1 MSIKFNFNSFET
13 VGKKEST
20 RKGNGSV
27 KRVCAFCGKEFITYP
42 WRGAGK
48 YCSHKCAT
56 DATKVEHIPNV
67 KCCICNKPIYIKP
80 SRLERSKTKM
90 FTCSK
95 ECMGKMRSKVFVGE
109 LNPNYNNTKDR
120 VLYTNNGK
128 QYYHCIRHNH
138 LYKGYL
144 DYVPEHRLIVEE
156 HYNLFDKK
164 YFNIIDGKYYLK
176 PEIDVHHIDKNGL
189 NNDIN
194 NLIPLTRSEHTSIHN
209 NEKTIIRDVDGRI
222 KTVVFKQG
230 ELLETHNDNDN
241 QQPSISSNAFKGS
254 TTNSRVQTDN
264 AEDSNADTS
273 ALPSINTSDDIV

>member
-1 MSIKFNFNSFET
+1 MSIKFNFNSFKT
-13 VGKKEST
+13 VSKKEST

-80 SRLERSKTKM
+80 SRLKRSKTKM

-95 ECMGKMRSKVFVGE
+95 ECMGKMRSRIFVGE

-120 VLYTNNGK
+120 VLYT
-128 QYYHCIRHNH
+128 
-138 LYKGYL
+138 
-144 DYVPEHRLIVEE
+144 
-156 HYNLFDKK
+156 
-164 YFNIIDGKYYLK
+164 
-176 PEIDVHHIDKNGL
+176 

>member
-1 MSIKFNFNSFET
+1 MSIKFNFNSFKT
-13 VGKKEST
+13 VDKKEST

-95 ECMGKMRSKVFVGE
+95 ECMGKMRSRIFVGE

-128 QYYHCIRHNH
+128 QYY
-138 LYKGYL
+138 
-144 DYVPEHRLIVEE
+144 
-156 HYNLFDKK
+156 
-164 YFNIIDGKYYLK
+164 LK
-176 PEIDVHHIDKNGL
+176 PEIDV
-189 NNDIN
+189 
-194 NLIPLTRSEHTSIHN
+194 HN

>member
-1 MSIKFNFNSFET
+1 MNIKFNFNSFKT
-13 VGKKEST
+13 VSKKEST

-27 KRVCAFCGKEFITYP
+27 KRICAFCGKEFITYP
-42 WRGAGK
+42 WRGVGK

-80 SRLERSKTKM
+80 SRLKRSKTKM

-95 ECMGKMRSKVFVGE
+95 ECMGKMRSRVFVGE

-120 VLYTNNGK
+120 VLYT
-128 QYYHCIRHNH
+128 
-138 LYKGYL
+138 
-144 DYVPEHRLIVEE
+144 
-156 HYNLFDKK
+156 
-164 YFNIIDGKYYLK
+164 
-176 PEIDVHHIDKNGL
+176 

>member
-1 MSIKFNFNSFET
+1 MYFNSFKT
-13 VGKKEST
+13 VDKKEST

-95 ECMGKMRSKVFVGE
+95 ECMGKMRSRVFVGE

-128 QYYHCIRHNH
+128 QY
-138 LYKGYL
+138 
-144 DYVPEHRLIVEE
+144 
-156 HYNLFDKK
+156 
-164 YFNIIDGKYYLK
+164 
-176 PEIDVHHIDKNGL
+176 
-189 NNDIN
+189 
-194 NLIPLTRSEHTSIHN
+194 TRSEHTSIHN

>member
-1 MSIKFNFNSFET
+1 MSIKFNFNSFKT
-13 VGKKEST
+13 VDKKEST

-95 ECMGKMRSKVFVGE
+95 ECMGKMRSRVFVGE

-120 VLYTNNGK
+120 VLYT
-128 QYYHCIRHNH
+128 
-138 LYKGYL
+138 
-144 DYVPEHRLIVEE
+144 
-156 HYNLFDKK
+156 
-164 YFNIIDGKYYLK
+164 
-176 PEIDVHHIDKNGL
+176 
-189 NNDIN
+189 
-194 NLIPLTRSEHTSIHN
+194 N

>member
-1 MSIKFNFNSFET
+1 MSIKFNFNSFKT
-13 VGKKEST
+13 VDKKEST

-56 DATKVEHIPNV
+56 DATK
-67 KCCICNKPIYIKP
+67 
-80 SRLERSKTKM
+80 
-90 FTCSK
+90 
-95 ECMGKMRSKVFVGE
+95 
-109 LNPNYNNTKDR
+109 DR
-120 VLYTNNGK
+120 VLYTNN
-128 QYYHCIRHNH
+128 
-138 LYKGYL
+138 
-144 DYVPEHRLIVEE
+144 
-156 HYNLFDKK
+156 
-164 YFNIIDGKYYLK
+164 
-176 PEIDVHHIDKNGL
+176 
-189 NNDIN
+189 
-194 NLIPLTRSEHTSIHN
+194 
-209 NEKTIIRDVDGRI
+209 EKTIIHDVDGKI

>member
-1 MSIKFNFNSFET
+1 MSIKFNFNSFKT
-13 VGKKEST
+13 VDKKEST

-95 ECMGKMRSKVFVGE
+95 ECMGKMRSKIFVGE

-128 QYYHCIRHNH
+128 
-138 LYKGYL
+138 
-144 DYVPEHRLIVEE
+144 P
-156 HYNLFDKK
+156 
-164 YFNIIDGKYYLK
+164 
-176 PEIDVHHIDKNGL
+176 
-189 NNDIN
+189 
-194 NLIPLTRSEHTSIHN
+194 RSEHTSIHN
-209 NEKTIIRDVDGRI
+209 NEKTIIHDVDGKI

-254 TTNSRVQTDN
+254 TTNSRIQTDN

>member
-1 MSIKFNFNSFET
+1 MNIKFNFNSFKT
-13 VGKKEST
+13 VSKKEST

-42 WRGAGK
+42 WRGVGK

-80 SRLERSKTKM
+80 SRLKRSKTKM

-95 ECMGKMRSKVFVGE
+95 ECMGKMRSRVFVGE
-109 LNPNYNNTKDR
+109 LNPNYNNTKD
-120 VLYTNNGK
+120 N
-128 QYYHCIRHNH
+128 
-138 LYKGYL
+138 
-144 DYVPEHRLIVEE
+144 
-156 HYNLFDKK
+156 
-164 YFNIIDGKYYLK
+164 
-176 PEIDVHHIDKNGL
+176 
-189 NNDIN
+189 
-194 NLIPLTRSEHTSIHN
+194 TSIHN
-209 NEKTIIRDVDGRI
+209 NEKTIIRDVNGKI

>member
-1 MSIKFNFNSFET
+1 MSIKFNFNSFKT
-13 VGKKEST
+13 IGKKEST

-120 VLYTNNGK
+120 VLYTNN
-128 QYYHCIRHNH
+128 
-138 LYKGYL
+138 
-144 DYVPEHRLIVEE
+144 
-156 HYNLFDKK
+156 
-164 YFNIIDGKYYLK
+164 
-176 PEIDVHHIDKNGL
+176 
-189 NNDIN
+189 
-194 NLIPLTRSEHTSIHN
+194 
-209 NEKTIIRDVDGRI
+209 EKTIIRDVDGRI

>member
-1 MSIKFNFNSFET
+1 MSIKFNFNSFKT
-13 VGKKEST
+13 IGKKEST

-27 KRVCAFCGKEFITYP
+27 KRICAFCGKEFITYP
-42 WRGAGK
+42 WRGVGK

-120 VLYTNNGK
+120 VLYT
-128 QYYHCIRHNH
+128 
-138 LYKGYL
+138 
-144 DYVPEHRLIVEE
+144 
-156 HYNLFDKK
+156 
-164 YFNIIDGKYYLK
+164 
-176 PEIDVHHIDKNGL
+176 
-189 NNDIN
+189 N

>member
-1 MSIKFNFNSFET
+1 MSIKFNFNSFKT

-20 RKGNGSV
+20 RKGNSSV

-95 ECMGKMRSKVFVGE
+95 ECMGKMRSKIFVGE

-120 VLYTNNGK
+120 VLYTNN
-128 QYYHCIRHNH
+128 
-138 LYKGYL
+138 
-144 DYVPEHRLIVEE
+144 
-156 HYNLFDKK
+156 
-164 YFNIIDGKYYLK
+164 
-176 PEIDVHHIDKNGL
+176 
-189 NNDIN
+189 
-194 NLIPLTRSEHTSIHN
+194 
-209 NEKTIIRDVDGRI
+209 EKTIIHNVDGKI

-254 TTNSRVQTDN
+254 TTNSRIQTDN